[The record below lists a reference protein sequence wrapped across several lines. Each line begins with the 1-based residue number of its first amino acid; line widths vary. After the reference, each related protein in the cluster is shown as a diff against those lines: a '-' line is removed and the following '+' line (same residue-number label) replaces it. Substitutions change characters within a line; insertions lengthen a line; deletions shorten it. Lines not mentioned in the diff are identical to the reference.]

1 MYGQFFNDI
10 NRHLTVIWQSVGV
23 LLGAFAVFA
32 LVEKGILSFDLAAA
46 LVVLLSLWLVA
57 HVHGASAWYNRNL
70 VIIANIEREFLR
82 SADLKAIHY
91 YFASHRKP
99 GSMISHLKIQRALG
113 YAVLALVL
121 VYHLSNRAFFPGSH
135 SS

>member
-57 HVHGASAWYNRNL
+57 HVHDASAWYNRNL